1 MLVGTCPSNEQSTNK
16 KNEQAIPPQSYWRA
30 TKVENPTMNRQ
41 LYEWVAKCKRNL
53 DNERE
58 QSNNPILFSNV
69 SVSVLQ

>member
-1 MLVGTCPSNEQSTNK
+1 MNKQCTPNHTGEQQK
-16 KNEQAIPPQSYWRA
+16 K
-30 TKVENPTMNRQ
+30 ENPTMNRQ

-58 QSNNPILFSNV
+58 QSNNPILFSDV